1 MTTNVNPF
9 VSPLQRWTR
18 RLAFGWRNLFAP
30 GDEFA
35 LIVAALLLLMP
46 LLALAAAGWPAAL
59 NTVVPVLLL
68 STLFG
73 FLLARSQYN
82 ELLALLMSGIYGT
95 GFVLL
100 IAAINEPGGLGEGAY
115 SVFSRLL
122 RWIMDAATGGINQDE
137 LVFTLLIALLFWFLG
152 YNVVWHVFRIDRVWR
167 AILPPG
173 LILVA
178 NSVYYTGDRNLDGYL
193 IAFAFLSLL
202 LIIRSN
208 LDARSWEWYVNG
220 IRVPRSLRR
229 QFFRVGIFLALIAVL
244 AAWLAPRQD
253 LQERLNRFQE
263 FLQSDPLTQFSELWS
278 RLFESVE
285 TQGPTTADYYGGDS
299 LQLGGAI
306 QLGQQVVFQVSA
318 PPGRRYYWRSRVFD
332 IYDAGRW
339 APAASTR
346 LTVEQGPLNIAYDPS
361 FLGARDAVQQQFT
374 VGLNASRLVYAAPQ
388 PLRVDLPTRTDLRY
402 APDDETRSS
411 MNISVIR
418 PTKVLRRGDS
428 YTTTSLMSSA
438 TASQLRGAGTGYP
451 EWVTRLYLQMSPSI
465 SDRTLQL
472 ARAIVNQAGATT
484 PYDQAKALET
494 WLRTNILYNEVI
506 PQPPLNQDPVDW
518 VLFDLRQGYCNYYAS
533 AMVMMLRS
541 LGVPARMAA
550 GFAQGEWDA
559 GQNAYVVR
567 ERDAHTWVEVF
578 FPGYG
583 WIEFEPTA
591 AQAPLNRVDDV
602 PAGLQPSATPLTSPT
617 PTQTPTPS
625 PTPTSEVPPTPLP
638 PNAQLVPT
646 VTPTFT
652 PSPTPTPVIVPT
664 QPPPL
669 TPQPRGPLALL
680 LSALGLALLVL
691 LLIALVIG
699 LGVFIYW
706 WWEWRGMRGLS
717 PIVRAYARLERYL
730 NLIGIRLNPQQTP
743 EERRRIIV
751 RALPK
756 AEPPVSAITQMYTA
770 ERYGAQR
777 AQSPHEAEIQHE
789 VADDAWQDART
800 TILQRWLRRLLPG
813 GQRRE

>member
-1 MTTNVNPF
+1 MTTGIQQA
-9 VSPLQRWTR
+9 VSPLDRWRR
-18 RLAFGWRNLFAP
+18 RLTFTWRNLFAP

-35 LIVAALLLLMP
+35 LIVALLLLLMP
-46 LLALAAAGWPAAL
+46 VLALTAAGWPLAL
-59 NTVVPVLLL
+59 NTVLPVMLL
-68 STLFG
+68 SVVFG

-82 ELLALLMSGIYGT
+82 ELLALLMSGIYGV

-100 IAAINEPGGLGEGAY
+100 VAAINEPGGLGDGAY
-115 SVFSRLL
+115 SVFTRLL
-122 RWIMDAATGGINQDE
+122 RWIMDATTGGINQDA
-137 LVFTLLIALLFWFLG
+137 LVFTLLIATLFWFLG
-152 YNVVWHVFRIDRVWR
+152 YNIAWHVFRIDRVWR
-167 AILPPG
+167 AVLPPG

-178 NSVYYTGDRNLDGYL
+178 NSLYYTGSANLDGYL
-193 IAFAFLSLL
+193 LVFAFLALL
-202 LIIRSN
+202 LVIRSN
-208 LDARSWEWYVNG
+208 LDARAWEWYING
-220 IRVPRSLRR
+220 IRVPRSVRR
-229 QFFRVGIFLALIAVL
+229 QFFRVGIFLALIAVG
-244 AAWLAPRQD
+244 AAAVAPRQD

-263 FLQSDPLTQFSELWS
+263 FLQSDPLTQLSELWS
-278 RLFESVE
+278 RLFETVE
-285 TQGPTTADYYGGDS
+285 TNGPTTADYYGGDS

-306 QLGQQVVFQVSA
+306 QLGEQIVLLVNA

-346 LTVEQGPLNIAYDPS
+346 LTVEQGPLNVTYDPA
-361 FLGARDAVQQQFT
+361 FLGGRDAVQQTFT
-374 VGLNASRLVYAAPQ
+374 IGLNASRLIYTAPQ

-402 APDDETRSS
+402 APDDEIRAS

-418 PTKVLRRGDS
+418 PTRVLRRGDS
-428 YTTTSLMSSA
+428 YTTTSLMSNA
-438 TASQLRGAGTGYP
+438 TAGQLRAAGAAYP

-465 SDRTLQL
+465 TDRTLQL
-472 ARAIVNQAGATT
+472 AQAIVTQAGATT

-494 WLRTNILYNEVI
+494 WLRTNIIYNETI
-506 PQPPLNQDPVDW
+506 PQPPANQDPVDW

-533 AMVMMLRS
+533 AMVMMLRG
-541 LGVPARMAA
+541 LGIPARMAA

-559 GQNAYVVR
+559 AQNAYVVR
-567 ERDAHTWVEVF
+567 EREAHTWVEVF

-602 PAGLQPSATPLTSPT
+602 PAGLQPSATPVASPT

-625 PTPTSEVPPTPLP
+625 PTPTSDLPASPIP
-638 PNAQLVPT
+638 PNALLVPT

-652 PSPTPTPVIVPT
+652 PSPTATPVIVPT
-664 QPPPL
+664 QPPPM
-669 TPQPRGPLALL
+669 TPQPRGPLSLL
-680 LSALGLALLVL
+680 LSALGLALPGL
-691 LLIALVIG
+691 LLIALLIG
-699 LGVFIYW
+699 VGVFIYW
-706 WWEWRGMRGLS
+706 WWEWRGMKGLS

-730 NLIGIRLNPQQTP
+730 GLIGVRLNAQHTP

-770 ERYGAQR
+770 ERYGGQR
-777 AQSPHEAEIQHE
+777 AQSAQEATLQSE
-789 VADDAWQDART
+789 VADDAWQETRT
-800 TILQRWLRRLLPG
+800 TILQRWLRRRLPG
-813 GQRRE
+813 GRRK